1 MEARITKKQKRQARQ
16 ERARAELAK
25 QQKRDNRRKLFV
37 RAGVTLLV
45 LGALFGVGLAARD
58 ASRPVAESGPTNMIS
73 GGAVF
78 TGVDGKAQIVE
89 TPAMAKGADPVPTD
103 PEKFDAPSR
112 IVTYLDLGCEFC
124 KAFEDANGQQIEE
137 MVAAGDAT
145 LEVKPVAITGDYAV
159 RAGSAM
165 SCVVAEQPDSFFT
178 ILKTMYAN
186 QPPEG
191 GTLTNQEILD
201 MWSGAGVDA
210 SSDLESCV
218 MAERYTDWIQT
229 RTEAITSDPALA
241 NPQTGG
247 FGTPTI
253 FVNDKR
259 YTPQNLSDP
268 AEFKKFVEAN
278 SDDAANGSG
287 SKTSGS
293 GAN

>member
-1 MEARITKKQKRQARQ
+1 M
-16 ERARAELAK
+16 RAEMAK
-25 QQKRDNRRKLFV
+25 RKKRDKRRKLLL
-37 RAGVTLLV
+37 RGGVTLLV
-45 LGALFGVGLAARD
+45 LAVFGGVGLAVWD
-58 ASRPVAESGPTNMIS
+58 AKRPVDQSGPANMIS

-78 TGVDGKAQIVE
+78 VGVDGRAQIVE

-103 PEKFDAPSR
+103 PGKFDAPAR
-112 IVTYLDLGCEFC
+112 IVSYLDFGCEFC
-124 KAFEDANGQQIEE
+124 KAFEDANAEQIEE

-145 LEVKPVAITGDYAV
+145 LEMQPVAITGPYAV

-165 SCVVAEQPDSFFT
+165 SCVVAEQPDSFFA

-186 QPPEG
+186 QPAEG

-201 MWSGAGVDA
+201 MWSGAGIDA

-218 MAERYTDWIQT
+218 KEERYSDWIQT

-259 YTPQNLSDP
+259 YTPQNLGDP
-268 AEFKKFVEAN
+268 AEFKKFVEDN
-278 SDDAANGSG
+278 SDGAASGSG
-287 SKTSGS
+287 SDNSGS
-293 GAN
+293 GSS